1 LYRHL
6 YLFIYL
12 FFIQGELG
20 IGEED
25 IQHITEKLK
34 KNPFVDLQR
43 DFASYYRI
51 EKHVTSS
58 PAFNYCA
65 PIEIQLPADS
75 EGKIPT
81 FQYIP
86 IISTVNAIISDPFFS
101 PTVANSGDL
110 IQDIKDG
117 SAYKE
122 NSFFQKN
129 PDAYTGILYSDAL
142 PLTNP
147 LGAAKGLHKIVNVY
161 FTLAEIPKHLRSK
174 VENWFLV
181 LMVAEVDLKGNREE
195 VYRPLIEVWLIQNF
209 VAIFLFPNLQYR
221 YLHIKRTVV
230 RR

>member
-1 LYRHL
+1 
-6 YLFIYL
+6 
-12 FFIQGELG
+12 
-20 IGEED
+20 
-25 IQHITEKLK
+25 
-34 KNPFVDLQR
+34 VDLQQ

-65 PIEIQLPADS
+65 PIEIRLPADS
-75 EGKIPT
+75 DGKIPT

-86 IISTVNAIISDPFFS
+86 IISTVNAIISDPFFT
-101 PTVANSGDL
+101 PAVATSGDL

-122 NSFFQKN
+122 NVYFQRN

-147 LGAAKGLHKIVNVY
+147 LGAAKGIHKIVNVY
-161 FTLAEIPKHLRSK
+161 FTLAEIPKHQRSK

-181 LMVAEVDLKGNREE
+181 LMVAEIDLKANRDA
-195 VYRPLIEVWLIQNF
+195 VYQPLIEGWLIKRFFRCYIFVEKSFCSQNRM
-209 VAIFLFPNLQYR
+209 Q
-221 YLHIKRTVV
+221 
-230 RR
+230 